1 MEKVDVMRTSSRL
14 LHPRPAVIV
23 TCLDKE
29 GHVNA
34 IAISWIT
41 PVSKKPPMVAI
52 CVAKTRYSHQL
63 IREAG
68 EFVVNVPSAELAGAV
83 HYCGTV
89 SGRDVKDKPLRTGL
103 TLKPARVVKTP
114 IIDEC
119 VAHLE
124 CVLKQV
130 VDGGWSHDIFVGE
143 VVAAYARPDAFR
155 GETGLWNLEV
165 ARPLLHAGGNVY
177 SRPEPSFK
185 VERKA

>member
-1 MEKVDVMRTSSRL
+1 MEKADVMRTFSRL

-63 IREAG
+63 IKEAG
-68 EFVVNVPSAELAGAV
+68 EFVVNVPSAELAKAV

-89 SGRDVKDKPLRTGL
+89 SGRDVLDKPVKAGL
-103 TLKPARVVKTP
+103 TLKPAKAVKTP
-114 IIDEC
+114 IIEEC

-124 CVLKQV
+124 CVLKEV
-130 VDGGWSHDIFVGE
+130 VDLGGSHDIFIGE
-143 VVAAYARPDAFR
+143 VVAAYASPDAFR
-155 GETGLWNLEV
+155 GEAGLWNLEV
-165 ARPLLHAGGNVY
+165 ARPLLHVGGNVY
-177 SRPEPSFK
+177 SRPELPFE